1 MDKGLLKIEEAAHV
15 LSLGRSKTYQLVME
29 GAIPSIHIGRSR
41 RIPAAALERWID
53 QRTQEAET
61 GRSVVGRW

>member
-1 MDKGLLKIEEAAHV
+1 MDKGLLKIEDAARV

-61 GRSVVGRW
+61 GRSVIGRW

>member
-1 MDKGLLKIEEAAHV
+1 VDKGLLKIEEAARV

-61 GRSVVGRW
+61 DRSVVGRW

>member
-1 MDKGLLKIEEAAHV
+1 MDKGLLKIEDAARV

-41 RIPAAALERWID
+41 RIPAAALQRWID

>member
-1 MDKGLLKIEEAAHV
+1 MDKGLLKIEDAARV

-41 RIPAAALERWID
+41 RVPAAALERWID
-53 QRTQEAET
+53 QRTQESET
-61 GRSVVGRW
+61 GRSALGRW

>member
-1 MDKGLLKIEEAAHV
+1 VDRGLLKIEEAARL
-15 LSLGRSKTYQLVME
+15 LSLGRSKTYQLVMD

-53 QRTQEAET
+53 QRTQEAEA
-61 GRSVVGRW
+61 GQRVVGRW

>member
-1 MDKGLLKIEEAAHV
+1 MYKGLLKIEEAARV

-61 GRSVVGRW
+61 GQSVVGRW

>member
-1 MDKGLLKIEEAAHV
+1 MDKGLLKIEEAARV

>member
-1 MDKGLLKIEEAAHV
+1 VDKGLLKIEDAARV

-41 RIPAAALERWID
+41 RIPVAALERWID
-53 QRTQEAET
+53 ERTREAET
-61 GRSVVGRW
+61 DRTFGGRW

>member
-1 MDKGLLKIEEAAHV
+1 MDKGLLRIEEAARV
-15 LSLGRSKTYQLVME
+15 LALGRSKTYQLVME

-61 GRSVVGRW
+61 GQSVVGRW

>member
-1 MDKGLLKIEEAAHV
+1 MDKGLLKIEDAARV

-41 RIPAAALERWID
+41 RIPVAALERWID
-53 QRTQEAET
+53 ERTREAET
-61 GRSVVGRW
+61 DRISVGRW

>member
-1 MDKGLLKIEEAAHV
+1 MDKGLLKIEEAARM

-41 RIPAAALERWID
+41 RIPVAALERWID

-61 GRSVVGRW
+61 DRSVIGRW

>member
-1 MDKGLLKIEEAAHV
+1 MDKGLLKIEDAARV

-29 GAIPSIHIGRSR
+29 GQIPSIHIGRSR

-53 QRTQEAET
+53 EQAQAAED
-61 GRSVVGRW
+61 GRSTAFLP

>member
-1 MDKGLLKIEEAAHV
+1 MDRGLLKIEEAARL
-15 LSLGRSKTYQLVME
+15 LSLGRSKTYQLVMD

-53 QRTQEAET
+53 QRTQEAEA
-61 GRSVVGRW
+61 GQRVVGRW